1 MSFGIFKKIKE
12 AVKKAAQWTR
22 DKVIRPVI
30 KAGEKLIK
38 SGDVKKLIDTGIK
51 LAPMIG
57 GAVGA
62 SKGNPQIGLAA
73 GSTIQ
78 NIGNSLGF
86 GLK

>member
-1 MSFGIFKKIKE
+1 MAWGLFKKIKE
-12 AVKKAAQWTR
+12 ALKKASSWVNR
-22 DKVIRPVI
+22 KVIRPVI

-73 GSTIQ
+73 GSSIQ

>member
-12 AVKKAAQWTR
+12 AVKKAAKWTR

-30 KAGEKLIK
+30 KTGEKLFK

-57 GAVGA
+57 GGISTA
-62 SKGNPQIGLAA
+62 KTGNPQLGFAA
-73 GSTIQ
+73 GSAVQ
-78 NIGNSLGF
+78 NFGNSLGY
-86 GLK
+86 G